1 MAELISSQQTL
12 SQTADGVLFANLS
25 ENQTAADYIG
35 YLVLQESGLEAAL
48 AARAAVMAGEGF
60 SVSTTQV
67 AAQTKSAT
75 EAGSLTDIVDKSPTA
90 MFSFGGKEYDISS
103 ILQSKVYYWS
113 NTTGA
118 GKKAETTYHLREVFD
133 DVGAKPAEYDDNWF
147 ATNSPPTAEAIEI
160 GFNETASTFVNHV
173 RTNTDQDLKTVDLLS
188 TANDPDGDD
197 LTVANFKFDGSTVR
211 PSYIT
216 IGEDGVLLIDVNS
229 RDFDSLKIGVT
240 KTIVVEYDIIDE
252 HGAVTPNTATIT
264 ITGTADEAPGTAE
277 GTVSTTHYRSDGGT
291 GNNGGNINGNV
302 LVVAPNG
309 EMPADAFDFSNY
321 RDGSITVTQSGL
333 TGNQNAKVSDSGSI
347 DWTTGTLQVD
357 SNDTLDSSI
366 LTANALADG
375 SVDYNVAFNKADD
388 SDSITVT
395 LNYKYDYWFME

>member
-197 LTVANFKFDGSTVR
+197 LTVANFKFDDSTIQ

-216 IGEDGVLLIDVNS
+216 IDEDGVLSIDVNS
-229 RDFDSLKIGVT
+229 RAFDDLKIGVT
-240 KTIVVEYDIIDE
+240 KTIVVEYDILD
-252 HGAVTPNTATIT
+252 GKGGVYTNTATIT
-264 ITGTADEAPGTAE
+264 ITGTADEYE
-277 GTVSTTHYRSDGGT
+277 GTSTGIMSKTHSSPT
-291 GNNGGNINGNV
+291 NAGGNVNGNV
-302 LVVAPNG
+302 LVIDPETQGAEEG
-309 EMPADAFDFSNY
+309 WFDFSNF
-321 RDGSITVTQSGL
+321 RSGSITASATGL
-333 TGNQNAKVSDSGSI
+333 TEGGEAIGISDAGGEDWDGAFKLEAAGATKDAELLSG
-347 DWTTGTLQVD
+347 
-357 SNDTLDSSI
+357 
-366 LTANALADG
+366 ALADG
-375 SVDYNVAFNKADD
+375 QVDYNVRFTQTQTTDQV
-388 SDSITVT
+388 TVT
-395 LNYKYDYWFME
+395 VDYQYDYWYLA